1 MGHFW
6 TDGRSGVL
14 KGKRAPALAS
24 LAAVVLFI
32 GLLFPGTSH
41 AARTINSVTLNGAA
55 SVSVAASA
63 TITAV
68 VNVTTDGI
76 GTAARWRSTGWRIS
90 TSPPGAVTC
99 VNHANHDG
107 AGGYSETFS
116 ITAPASG
123 GTYNAY
129 FIAYNNDS
137 CSSGASG
144 TYTMA
149 GAVTVTSTNPVP
161 TTTSISPTSKNVG
174 DATFT
179 LTVNGT
185 NFVSGSVVRFAGSDR
200 TTTYVS
206 ATQLT
211 ATIPASDLTAVGN
224 YSITVFNP
232 TPGGGTSNAQTLAVV
247 NPVPTTTSISPTSK
261 NVGDATFTLTVN
273 GTNFISDS
281 VVQFAGSNRSTV
293 YVSST
298 QLTATIPASDLTTVG
313 TYAITVFTPTPGG
326 GTSNAQTFTVNPGLP
341 TATTNAATGVTSWVA
356 TVNGTVSSNGA
367 STTVSFQYGLTTA
380 YGYSVTATQSPLAAN
395 AANSAVSADLVGLN
409 CNTTFHY
416 RVVATNSAGTTYGAD
431 GTFTTGSCTA
441 PYPATACAAT
451 RFGSDLNCT
460 ANDVNLTQIQ
470 KAPGSMSSCVSGA
483 PVTLDLD
490 LTVNFASPDRW
501 DVGIFIANDG
511 NSPDVLPTSGGA
523 SSCSVDILPITTP
536 PSGDTFLDL
545 DGVPQSTT
553 DTCGDGNS
561 SLNGTG
567 NGVKRMTGVTLPC
580 YASPSS
586 GGKLYVPFVVSWD
599 NQKSPIGSL
608 CTSNL
613 FPVPNTTSKCNVP
626 AGTVSIDVVVLPKI
640 SKTNGGTTL
649 NPGATTTYTVVIL
662 NDSGGTLLD
671 TVFTDPVVTNL
682 TVNSVSCAAAAGATC
697 PTTTVAAMQG
707 AGITIPSTSLPNNSY
722 LTFTINATVSSG
734 AVIGSLLRNTATA
747 TVGGSHSTSAYDE
760 DEIVLAPTA
769 SKSFS
774 SDTITEGATSQ
785 LTITFTNP
793 TAFAVT
799 GVSFT
804 DTYPSGLAN
813 TASANGATTCGGTV
827 TAANNGSSLA
837 LSGGTIPASGS
848 CTVTVNVTSATAG
861 SYTNSTGTVT
871 SDSGNIS
878 AASGTLTVDAPV
890 FGSFNACDEATGTNC
905 TSTTTTTTSHITTK
919 IAGSAFNLDIV
930 ALKSDGTRN
939 TNYSNNVQ
947 VQLLD
952 ASNNGGPLDSYNCR
966 STWTVITTLSP
977 NPAFSNTDNGLITVG
992 PFTVPEAYREVRVKI
1007 TNVGGSTRIG
1017 CSTDNFA
1024 IRPDRFVLV
1033 ATDADWETAGTART
1047 LNATGA
1053 SSGPMH
1059 KAGRP
1064 FTLTAT
1070 AVNASN
1076 VTTTN
1081 YSGTQTLVPSACSG
1095 TACPTT
1101 VASDLTFGIV
1111 TLVPGTASSSSGVLT
1126 WGSVTYSDVGAF
1138 NLTLQDTTFASVD
1151 ASENLDSC
1159 AGSFICST
1167 ATAVGRFVPDHF
1179 SLSGVVQTRS
1189 DLLPATGSTFTYMD
1203 EPMRVTLTVTAYN
1216 ASEGVTQYYAGTLAK
1231 LDAATLGTGANWFNT
1246 GCATGTQ
1253 CMGLGALSGA
1263 TGLSS
1268 RLAVDTASAG
1278 SAAPTSDWSGGIG
1291 TFTVF
1296 LRFSRPIA
1304 AAPDT
1309 TWGPFDTL
1317 NVGGAP
1323 QDGDGVTLPGPG
1335 SSDTAHRM
1343 DMDATTGNALA
1354 SNPDGT
1360 NERRFILTTS
1370 VRYGRLRLLNAYGS
1384 ELLPLRV
1391 PVRAEFWNGSAW
1403 LLNAIDSLTTLAPGN
1418 VAIGNC
1424 QGGLVSQCTG
1434 VGGTPNA
1441 GTVTPTLTSATVA
1454 SGLTTLILTRP
1465 NCPGACPTG
1474 SFDLALNL
1482 ANSGG
1487 ANLDLSCI
1495 AWPNAPA
1502 STSAAQPWLQF
1513 AWCAG
1518 SLDPNARGTFGTPR
1532 SRNIYLRE
1540 RY

>member
-6 TDGRSGVL
+6 TDGRRGL
-14 KGKRAPALAS
+14 PKRKLAAALA
-24 LAAVVLFI
+24 AAVVLFI
-32 GLLFPGTSH
+32 GLLFPGISH
-41 AARTINSVTLNGAA
+41 AGRTINSATLNGAT
-55 SVSVAASA
+55 SVSVAPSV

-68 VNVTTDGI
+68 VNVTTDGT
-76 GTAARWRSTGWRIS
+76 GSATRWRSTGWLIS
-90 TSPPGAVTC
+90 TSPPGSVTC
-99 VNHANHDG
+99 VNHANHDAVG
-107 AGGYSETFS
+107 SYSETFS
-116 ITAPASG
+116 ITAPASS

-149 GAVTVTSTNPVP
+149 GAVTVTP
-161 TTTSISPTSKNVG
+161 
-174 DATFT
+174 
-179 LTVNGT
+179 
-185 NFVSGSVVRFAGSDR
+185 
-200 TTTYVS
+200 
-206 ATQLT
+206 
-211 ATIPASDLTAVGN
+211 
-224 YSITVFNP
+224 
-232 TPGGGTSNAQTLAVV
+232 
-247 NPVPTTTSISPTSK
+247 
-261 NVGDATFTLTVN
+261 
-273 GTNFISDS
+273 
-281 VVQFAGSNRSTV
+281 
-293 YVSST
+293 
-298 QLTATIPASDLTTVG
+298 
-313 TYAITVFTPTPGG
+313 AITP
-326 GTSNAQTFTVNPGLP
+326 P
-341 TATTNAATGVTSWVA
+341 TATTNTASGVTPWVA
-356 TVNGTVSSNGA
+356 TLNGTVSSNGA
-367 STTVSFQYGLTTA
+367 STTVSFQYGLTTS
-380 YGYSVTATQSPLAAN
+380 YGYSVTATQSPLAAS
-395 AANSAVSADLVGLN
+395 AVSSAVSADLVGLN

-460 ANDVNLTQIQ
+460 ANDVNLTQIA

-511 NSPDVLPTSGGA
+511 NSPDVLPTNGGA

-545 DGVPQSTT
+545 DGVPQGTA

-561 SLNGTG
+561 SIGSGTG

-613 FPVPNTTSKCNVP
+613 YPVPNTTSKCNVP

-671 TVFTDPVVTNL
+671 AVFKDPAVTDL
-682 TVNSVSCAAAAGATC
+682 TVGSVSCAAAAGATC

-707 AGITIPSTSLPNNSY
+707 AGITIPSANLPNNSY

-734 AVIGSLLRNTATA
+734 AVIGDTISNTASV
-747 TVGGSHSTSAYDE
+747 TVGGHTTSATDS
-760 DEIVLAPTA
+760 DTVVLAPTA
-769 SKSFS
+769 AKSFS
-774 SDTITEGATSQ
+774 PDTITEGATSQ

-793 TAFAVT
+793 TASAVT

-804 DTYPSGLAN
+804 DTYPSGLVNA
-813 TASANGATTCGGTV
+813 ASANGATTCGGTV
-827 TAANNGSSLA
+827 TAANNGSSVA

-878 AASGTLTVDAPV
+878 AASGTLTVNAPV
-890 FGSFNACDEATGTNC
+890 FGSFNACDEATGANC
-905 TSTTTTTTSHITTK
+905 TSTTTTITSHITTK

-930 ALKSDGTRN
+930 ALKSDGTPN

-977 NPAFSNTDNGLITVG
+977 NPVFSNTDNGLITVG

-1024 IRPDRFVLV
+1024 IRPNKLVLV
-1033 ATDADWETAGTART
+1033 ATDTDWETAGTART
-1047 LNATGA
+1047 LNVTDA
-1053 SSGPMH
+1053 SGQPVH

-1064 FTLTAT
+1064 FTVTAT
-1070 AVNASN
+1070 AINAATPN
-1076 VTTTN
+1076 ATTTN
-1081 YSGTQTLVPSACSG
+1081 YTYTG
-1095 TACPTT
+1095 T
-1101 VASDLTFGIV
+1101 VASTLGPLPCGGSACTPGFG
-1111 TLVPGTASSSSGVLT
+1111 TLALGSATSSPGAIS
-1126 WGSVTYSDVGAF
+1126 WGSVTYSEVGAF
-1138 NLTLQDTTFASVD
+1138 NVTLQDSTFTSVD
-1151 ASENLDSC
+1151 ASDTDGDC
-1159 AGSFICST
+1159 TTTGRYVCSD
-1167 ATAVGRFVPDHF
+1167 ATAIGRFVPDHF
-1179 SLSGVVQTRS
+1179 GLTGSVVTRS
-1189 DLLPATGSTFTYMD
+1189 DRQVTEGQATPFTYMD
-1203 EPMRVTLTVTAYN
+1203 EPMKVTLSVTAYN
-1216 ASEGVTQYYAGTLAK
+1216 AAEVVTQYYADATGLAK

-1246 GCATGTQ
+1246 GCASGTQ
-1253 CMGLGALSGA
+1253 CLGLGALSGA

-1278 SAAPTSDWSGGIG
+1278 SAAPASDWSGGIG

-1304 AAPDT
+1304 AAPDA

-1323 QDGDGVTLPGPG
+1323 QDGDGVTLPGPS
-1335 SSDTAHRM
+1335 SSDTTHRM
-1343 DMDATTGNALA
+1343 DLDATAGNTLA

-1360 NERRFILTTS
+1360 NERRLIFTTS

-1391 PVRAEFWNGSAW
+1391 PVRADFWNGNAW
-1403 LLNAIDSLTTLAPGN
+1403 LVNPIDSLTSLAAGN

-1424 QGGLVSQCTG
+1424 QGALASQCTAT
-1434 VGGTPNA
+1434 GGTPNA
-1441 GTVTPTLTSATVA
+1441 GTVTPALTSATVA
-1454 SGLTTLILTRP
+1454 NGLTTLILTRP

-1495 AWPNAPA
+1495 AWPTAPT

-1518 SLDPNARGTFGTPR
+1518 SLDPNARATFGTPR